1 MSGDGDADADARF
14 ACAFNPVNAAAAD
27 AQLLRGALDPAR
39 LDVLAT
45 CRWAG
50 DEFAQEREWGQP
62 LAPVAGGVTPSRS
75 MMKISV
81 AFLGIVGGSPPAP

>member
-1 MSGDGDADADARF
+1 MTGYGDTDANALF
-14 ACAFNPVNAAAAD
+14 AGALDPVNASAAD
-27 AQLLRGALDPAR
+27 AQLLRRALDPAC

-45 CRWAG
+45 GRWAG
-50 DEFAQEREWGQP
+50 YEFAQKREWRQP

-75 MMKISV
+75 MTKISV

>member
-1 MSGDGDADADARF
+1 VSGNGDADADALLTR
-14 ACAFNPVNAAAAD
+14 ALNPVNAAAAD
-27 AQLLRGALDPAR
+27 AQLLRRALDPAC

-45 CRWAG
+45 GRWAG
-50 DEFAQEREWGQP
+50 YEFAQKREWRQP

-75 MMKISV
+75 MTKISV